1 MAMGISSYTAFDKVF
16 ESLASAAKYLSPFY
30 YQLVAELL
38 VRKHRSDEVRRR
50 SAKGG
55 GAQSQRSV
63 ELCGAESSLEFQRLS
78 EGGATI
84 SMKRC
89 ALTRAGRTCGTT
101 KPGLA
106 AFGQGLRKLSFL
118 LRK

>member
-1 MAMGISSYTAFDKVF
+1 MGISSYTAFDKVF

-30 YQLVAELL
+30 YQLVAELF
-38 VRKHRSDEVRRR
+38 VRKHRPDEVRRR

-55 GAQSQRSV
+55 GAQSQRSA

-78 EGGATI
+78 EGRATI

-89 ALTRAGRTCGTT
+89 ALTPGWTDLRHYQARTGRVRA
-101 KPGLA
+101 
-106 AFGQGLRKLSFL
+106 GLRKLSVL

>member
-1 MAMGISSYTAFDKVF
+1 MSGRSGRRAPYCDVDEQRGMAMGISSYTAFDKVF

-55 GAQSQRSV
+55 GAQSQRSA
-63 ELCGAESSLEFQRLS
+63 ELCGAESSLEFNGRLKQ
-78 EGGATI
+78 A
-84 SMKRC
+84 
-89 ALTRAGRTCGTT
+89 
-101 KPGLA
+101 
-106 AFGQGLRKLSFL
+106 
-118 LRK
+118 